1 MKIFFIGIGGISMSG
16 LAMICKNLGWEVEG
30 SDREDSNV
38 IHQLEKKGIKVYIGH
53 NKDHITSDIDKVVF
67 TAAVKQDNE
76 EIVKTKELGIE
87 LVERS
92 VFLGSI
98 MEEYENSV
106 AIAGTHG
113 KTTTTSMIT
122 LIFDKADKHPT
133 SLIGGMF
140 KNIGGNV
147 EIGSS
152 DIFISEACEYVDSF
166 LQFFPKV
173 AVITNIEEDHLD
185 YFEDLAQIKSSFLKF
200 ANQVKNDGFV
210 IANGDDEN
218 VKDTLKDCKK
228 KVYYYG
234 FKDDNDFVINNL
246 KYDDVGYPIFDIV
259 YSKDGALIDSYKL
272 SVFGRHN
279 VYNSVAA
286 IVSAYILDIEKESI
300 QKAIEKFTGVGRRF
314 EYIGEKEGVRVFD
327 DYAHHPTEIKSTL
340 EAIKSLKKNR
350 FFSIF
355 QPHTYTR
362 TKALFKDFVE
372 CFDETDIVIFADIYA
387 AREPNDETVSSSM
400 LCDEVNRRGKDA
412 YYFDSFEKIVK
423 FLHENANDGDIIF
436 TIGAGDVY
444 KIGKMY
450 LNQ

>member
-16 LAMICKNLGWEVEG
+16 LAMICKNLGWEVIG
-30 SDREDSNV
+30 SDREDSSV

-76 EIVKTKELGIE
+76 EIIKTKELGID
-87 LVERS
+87 LLERS

-98 MEEYENSV
+98 MKEYENSIAV
-106 AIAGTHG
+106 AGTHG

-122 LIFDKADKHPT
+122 LIFDKAEKNPT

-147 EIGSS
+147 EIGNS

-166 LQFFPKV
+166 LQFYPKV

-185 YFEDLAQIKSSFLKF
+185 YFEDLNQIKSSFLKF
-200 ANQVKNDGFV
+200 ANQVKEGGFV

-218 VKDTLKDCKK
+218 VRDALKECKK
-228 KVYYYG
+228 DVYYYG
-234 FKDDNDFVINNL
+234 FNEGNDFIIDNL
-246 KYDDVGYPIFDIV
+246 EFDNFGYPTFEIFYANDAV
-259 YSKDGALIDSYKL
+259 LIDNYKL
-272 SVFGRHN
+272 NVFGKHN
-279 VYNSVAA
+279 VYNATSS
-286 IVSAYILDIEKESI
+286 IVSACMLNIEKEDI
-300 QKAIEKFTGVGRRF
+300 KNAIEKFTGVGRRF
-314 EYIGEKEGVRVFD
+314 EYIGEKDGVRVFD

-340 EAIKSLKKNR
+340 DAIKLLKKNR

-362 TKALFKDFVE
+362 TKALFKEFVE
-372 CFDETDIVIFADIYA
+372 CFDDTDIVIFADIYA
-387 AREPNDETVSSSM
+387 AREAIDETVSSSM

-412 YYFDSFEKIVK
+412 YYFDSFEKIVQ
-423 FLHENANDGDIIF
+423 FLKENANDGDLIF

-444 KIGKMY
+444 KIGKIY
-450 LNQ
+450 LNS